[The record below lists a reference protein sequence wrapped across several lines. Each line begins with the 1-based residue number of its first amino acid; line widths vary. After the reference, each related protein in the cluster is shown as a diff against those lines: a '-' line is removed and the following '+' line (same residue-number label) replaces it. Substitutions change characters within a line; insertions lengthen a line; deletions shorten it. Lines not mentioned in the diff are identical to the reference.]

1 MKRRFQKGL
10 TLIEFLIV
18 TVVIGVLAAIGIVQL
33 IYAKERALQA
43 STIANMH
50 SFQNSVEVYAVDFGG
65 LYPDDLA
72 DLLGHL
78 PVNEPLLK
86 IPNPQTAI
94 TGQPEAIDEESSA
107 TKKPYVV
114 TFESFISQ
122 YYIYGY
128 NKQGQRIIKNGSDF
142 VLSNG

>member
-50 SFQNSVEVYAVDFGG
+50 SFQNSVEVYAVDFGVSIH
-65 LYPDDLA
+65 P
-72 DLLGHL
+72 
-78 PVNEPLLK
+78 PPWK
-86 IPNPQTAI
+86 TA
-94 TGQPEAIDEESSA
+94 
-107 TKKPYVV
+107 
-114 TFESFISQ
+114 
-122 YYIYGY
+122 
-128 NKQGQRIIKNGSDF
+128 
-142 VLSNG
+142 